1 MVFIIDDVV
10 KSLVDHC
17 FASARDRKSR
27 TANARKAFRDEV
39 LQAFAGMYPIATDW
53 PADVNQH
60 LRSVF
65 PQLQAATEKLRP
77 FIHRRHRKDF
87 DRAWDIYRVGMNGR
101 PTIDAQVYHQYMG
114 FSGQPNPREMFREN
128 VTRLLSFAGET

>member
-10 KSLVDHC
+10 RSLVDHGL
-17 FASARDRKSR
+17 ATARDRKSR
-27 TANARKAFRDEV
+27 TANAQKAFRDEV

-53 PADVNQH
+53 PVDINQR

-101 PTIDAQVYHQYMG
+101 PTIDAQVYHQYIG
-114 FSGQPNPREMFREN
+114 FSGQPDPRKMFREN
-128 VTRLLSFAGET
+128 VKRLLSFASEA

>member
-1 MVFIIDDVV
+1 MVFVIDDIV

-27 TANARKAFRDEV
+27 TANAQKAFRDEV
-39 LQAFAGMYPIATDW
+39 LQAFIGLYPIATDW
-53 PADVNQH
+53 PVDINQR

-65 PQLQAATEKLRP
+65 PQLQAAVEKLRP
-77 FIHRRHRKDF
+77 FTHRHHRKDF

-101 PTIDAQVYHQYMG
+101 PTIDAQVYHHYMG
-114 FSGQPNPREMFREN
+114 FAGQPDPREMFRKN
-128 VTRLLSFAGET
+128 VERLLSFANGI